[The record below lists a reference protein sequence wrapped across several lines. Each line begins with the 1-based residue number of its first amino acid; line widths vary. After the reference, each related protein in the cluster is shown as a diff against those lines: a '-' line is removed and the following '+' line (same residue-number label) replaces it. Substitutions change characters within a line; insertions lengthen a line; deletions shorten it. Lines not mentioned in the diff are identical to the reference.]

1 MRIED
6 SWLKIQDSA
15 VRGRCSACAESSS
28 LLDSQ
33 SSILISLADF
43 HPIFLALL
51 LVLALSACAGRDV
64 RPEAAVKP
72 ERRSPSQTVRM
83 PPPEPKLEPHSG
95 YADTEL
101 EDYRDD
107 GPPQEVPADLDA
119 VPDAEPK
126 SEPLHAYANRPY
138 EVLGK
143 AYVPADERQPY
154 RQRGLASWYGKKF
167 HGRKTSTGEIYDMYA
182 MTAAHRTL
190 AIPAYAR
197 VTHVESGK
205 AVVVRV
211 NDRGPFHSDRIIDLS
226 YTAAYK
232 LGIVSDGTS
241 LVEVQ
246 LIDPDLGS
254 QLTARDEKRRIYLQ
268 LGAFSARENADKFVA
283 QVKSQLAKT
292 PNALAVF
299 IKDGLYRAASGPY
312 ATRKEAMEAAP
323 ALAKLIK
330 ARPLV
335 IFR

>member
-1 MRIED
+1 
-6 SWLKIQDSA
+6 
-15 VRGRCSACAESSS
+15 
-28 LLDSQ
+28 
-33 SSILISLADF
+33 
-43 HPIFLALL
+43 
-51 LVLALSACAGRDV
+51 
-64 RPEAAVKP
+64 
-72 ERRSPSQTVRM
+72 M
-83 PPPEPKLEPHSG
+83 PQPEPKLEPHSG

-226 YTAAYK
+226 YTAAHK

-246 LIDPDLGS
+246 VIDPDLGS

-268 LGAFSARENADKFVA
+268 LGAFSARENADKFAA

-312 ATRKEAMEAAP
+312 ATHKDAMEAAP